1 MHISDSTYKQ
11 IRREAFLKLAEKRV
25 TKALK
30 ALESVSKLSDSKNY
44 VYTEEDVKQLLDA
57 IKSQVEKLEQAFD
70 AEVGEEVIFKF
81 NK

>member
-30 ALESVSKLSDSKNY
+30 ALESVSKLSDSK
-44 VYTEEDVKQLLDA
+44 TTFTQRKM
-57 IKSQVEKLEQAFD
+57 
-70 AEVGEEVIFKF
+70 
-81 NK
+81 